1 MWTTTQKFGLGRV
14 YRDATAEAK
23 RRGDRRVGTEHLA
36 LALLTDPES
45 VTARALGVSLT
56 AARDA
61 LRALDRQALASV
73 GIDADFTGQV
83 LPGREGE
90 RLGLTPAAKA
100 VFTGLRREVTK
111 GERLGIQ
118 HVLLALLS
126 RPGPDPAGE
135 LLDALTVDRPAVR
148 RRVQDLS

>member
-1 MWTTTQKFGLGRV
+1 MLSTAQRFGLGRV
-14 YRDATAEAK
+14 YRDATAEAR
-23 RRGDRRVGTEHLA
+23 RRGDRRAGTEHLA
-36 LALLTDPES
+36 LALLADPES

-73 GIDADFTGQV
+73 GIDVDFSGQV

-90 RLGLTPAAKA
+90 RLRLTPAARA
-100 VFTGLRREVTK
+100 VFTGLRREVAN

-118 HVLLALLS
+118 HVLLVLLS
-126 RPGPDPAGE
+126 RPRPDPGAE
-135 LLDALTVDRPAVR
+135 LLDELGVDRTEAR
-148 RRVQDLS
+148 RRLQDLS